1 MSNEEI
7 RLEVAKLA
15 IQCFIGCNGNRN
27 FNDFR
32 ANAAILYDYI
42 KFGKLPKDAVKSK
55 E

>member
-1 MSNEEI
+1 MSDEEI

-27 FNDFR
+27 FNNFS
-32 ANAAILYDYI
+32 AAILYDYI